1 MVSISNLGQVFNN
14 TQKFNA
20 NELTKNDNK
29 NFKADKEK
37 LNAFAKS
44 QVKLGYV
51 TVGAAALA
59 LLGTRFKK
67 GVFKLIAAIPA
78 AGISAMIGA
87 NMIVGGQKIQKAV
100 NSISEKTESNNKVD
114 TKA

>member
-1 MVSISNLGQVFNN
+1 MVSIGNFGQVFNN

-20 NELTKNDNK
+20 NDLTRTDNK
-29 NFKADKEK
+29 NLKEDKEK

-44 QVKLGYV
+44 QINLGYV
-51 TVGAAALA
+51 TMGAGALA

-67 GVFKLIAAIPA
+67 GAFKLIAAIPA
-78 AGISAMIGA
+78 ASISAMVGA
-87 NMIVGGQKIQKAV
+87 NMIAGGQGIQKV
-100 NSISEKTESNNKVD
+100 LNNTNNQTETSDKVD

>member
-1 MVSISNLGQVFNN
+1 MVSISNFGQVFNN

-29 NFKADKEK
+29 NIKANKEK

-44 QVKLGYV
+44 QINLGYV
-51 TVGAAALA
+51 TMGAGALA
-59 LLGTRFKK
+59 LLGTCFKK
-67 GVFKLIAAIPA
+67 GAFKLIAAIPA

-87 NMIVGGQKIQKAV
+87 NMVAGGQKIQKAI
-100 NSISEKTESNNKVD
+100 NNIPNTPETNKVD